1 MGWLDKTLKNVARG
15 ARDFVK
21 GPGGIIALSAA
32 APWLAGAAGP
42 WAAKF
47 GASSLGKSALGKF
60 AMGAMKS
67 PWVANA
73 LKNAAIQGGIASLT
87 GSKHPWKA
95 MGYSALASLPFTAL
109 SSVQAANKYNEL
121 FKGSEAFTELS
132 KGDKAKLLAG
142 DWKGAGFEN
151 NPLASWYDMALGNEM
166 TPLNRLGNYIEG
178 DLTGVRDL
186 PNLEKLPEVAPTKGD
201 IWSGPG
207 KIIAGS
213 GKPSP
218 HAWDFTHEMIKE
230 QLPIDLSP
238 VSDIASSYFTRNPSS
253 MMETVAGG
261 KGLGSMIPALGLE
274 NIDLL
279 ATITP
284 QLAGMYG
291 GRMTDEERW
300 LAAKEKQIRQWAFQF
315 GIPYDEAKEIWK
327 DGYRNPYYQTQTP
340 SDYGDIMFANRGGH
354 IYKDDYTA
362 GGKAVGPGGPKDDAI
377 RPVALSD
384 DEFVFTAEASNNF
397 PGGHAGL
404 YALMNS
410 LDPESERPEEARE
423 RIV

>member
-121 FKGSEAFTELS
+121 FKGSEAFTGLS
-132 KGDKAKLLAG
+132 DAKKAKLLAG
-142 DWKGAGFEN
+142 DWKGAGFTEG

-166 TPLNRLGNYIEG
+166 TPLNTLA
-178 DLTGVRDL
+178 
-186 PNLEKLPEVAPTKGD
+186 EKYVDVGTPQPHAWENIYADGPKGGD
-201 IWSGPG
+201 IWSGD
-207 KIIAGS
+207 AGQQVIT
-213 GKPSP
+213 G
-218 HAWDFTHEMIKE
+218 IKDTTTPPL
-230 QLPIDLSP
+230 QQMVQIKDPIDLSS
-238 VSDIASSYFTRNPSS
+238 VSDIASSYFTKNPSS

-315 GIPYDEAKEIWK
+315 GIPYEEAKEIWK

-340 SDYGDIMFANRGGH
+340 EDYGDIEFNRGGSPAYRDSY
-354 IYKDDYTA
+354 IA
-362 GGKAVGPGGPKDDAI
+362 GGKVVGPGTGKSDDVQ
-377 RPVALSD
+377 PVALSD
-384 DEFVFTAEASNNF
+384 NEFVFTETASKNF

-404 YALMNS
+404 YAVMNA
-410 LDPESERPEEARE
+410 LDPESEKPEEAR
-423 RIV
+423 VMV

>member
-15 ARDFVK
+15 ARDFAK
-21 GPGGIIALSAA
+21 GPGGIMLLSAA

-47 GASSLGKSALGKF
+47 GASKLGQSALGKF

-67 PWVANA
+67 PWVGNA

-109 SSVQAANKYNEL
+109 SSAQAASKYNEL
-121 FKGSEAFTELS
+121 FKGSEAFTELT
-132 KGDKAKLLAG
+132 KGEKAKLLAG

-166 TPLNRLGNYIEG
+166 TPLNTLAETYVDVGKPQPHAWENIYADG
-178 DLTGVRDL
+178 PKG
-186 PNLEKLPEVAPTKGD
+186 GD
-201 IWSGPG
+201 IWSGD
-207 KIIAGS
+207 AGQQVIT
-213 GKPSP
+213 G
-218 HAWDFTHEMIKE
+218 IKDTSVPPLQTLVE
-230 QLPIDLSP
+230 NRAPIDLSS
-238 VSDIASSYFTRNPSS
+238 VSDIASSYFTKNPGS

>member
-67 PWVANA
+67 PWIKNA
-73 LKNAAIQGGIASLT
+73 LTNAAIQGGIATLT
-87 GSKHPWKA
+87 RSKHPWKA
-95 MGYSALASLPFTAL
+95 MTSAALTSLPFTAL
-109 SSVQAANKYNEL
+109 QSVQAAN
-121 FKGSEAFTELS
+121 AFNQANKLT
-132 KGDKAKLLAG
+132 GDDAV
-142 DWKGAGFEN
+142 
-151 NPLASWYDMALGNEM
+151 SWWDMALGTDKTIPGGM
-166 TPLNRLGNYIEG
+166 DYKDVLGEVTIPEPG
-178 DLTGVRDL
+178 FDQEALLADL
-186 PNLEKLPEVAPTKGD
+186 PVGAEIPTADIPQITIGQTYGPTGGPVPSVIPDKTFANIAKAPG
-201 IWSGPG
+201 
-207 KIIAGS
+207 
-213 GKPSP
+213 
-218 HAWDFTHEMIKE
+218 
-230 QLPIDLSP
+230 IDM
-238 VSDIASSYFTRNPSS
+238 SYFTNPGQAELAASNP
-253 MMETVAGG
+253 GIL
-261 KGLGSMIPALGLE
+261 GLGALAG
-274 NIDLL
+274 DLDL
-279 ATITP
+279 MAAAVP
-284 QLAGMYG
+284 QIAGMYG

-300 LAAKEKQIRQWAFQF
+300 EAAKEKQIRMWAFQF
-315 GIPYDEAKEIWK
+315 GIPYDEAKEIFK

-340 SDYGDIMFANRGGH
+340 ADYGDIMFANRGGH

>member
-67 PWVANA
+67 PWIKNA
-73 LKNAAIQGGIASLT
+73 LTNAAIQGGIATLT
-87 GSKHPWKA
+87 RSKHPWKA
-95 MGYSALASLPFTAL
+95 MTSAALTSLPFTAL
-109 SSVQAANKYNEL
+109 QSVQAAN
-121 FKGSEAFTELS
+121 AFNQANKLT
-132 KGDKAKLLAG
+132 GDDAV
-142 DWKGAGFEN
+142 
-151 NPLASWYDMALGNEM
+151 SWWDMALGNDK
-166 TPLNRLGNYIEG
+166 TIPGGIKIE
-178 DLTGVRDL
+178 DL
-186 PNLEKLPEVAPTKGD
+186 PY
-201 IWSGPG
+201 
-207 KIIAGS
+207 GS
-213 GKPSP
+213 
-218 HAWDFTHEMIKE
+218 EMIDDPSFDMEGVMADLPSGAEIPEIPQIERQIIHPHYKE
-230 QLPIDLSP
+230 TVIPANTFENISQSPGIDM
-238 VSDIASSYFTRNPSS
+238 SYFTNPGQAAMAS
-253 MMETVAGG
+253 ENPGIL
-261 KGLGSMIPALGLE
+261 GLGALAG
-274 NIDLL
+274 DLDL
-279 ATITP
+279 MASVVP
-284 QLAGMYG
+284 QIAGMYG

-300 LAAKEKQIRQWAFQF
+300 LESQEKQIRMWAFQF

-397 PGGHAGL
+397 PGGHEGL